1 MRSWRCGLAWNL
13 LLCNCPSS
21 LPFNLYFSP
30 FTFPPLTLPLL
41 LIFLLILLLV
51 LLLVLFLFLF
61 LFSLYFLY
69 SSLYS
74 SAYPTSP
81 LFFFLFLLPFLSSIL
96 LLIPPLPL
104 RLSLPLLQVYKES
117 PDVYYSERNR
127 PPTWSHRSNNS
138 PEFVASYCLIAPN
151 PAPKNSE
158 KTVKNSLKTLRF

>member
-13 LLCNCPSS
+13 LLCDCSSS
-21 LPFNLYFSP
+21 LPFSLYFSP

-61 LFSLYFLY
+61 PLYFLY

-74 SAYPTSP
+74 SSYPSSP
-81 LFFFLFLLPFLSSIL
+81 LFFFLFLHLT
-96 LLIPPLPL
+96 LPL
-104 RLSLPLLQVYKES
+104 RLSLPLLRVYKES

-127 PPTWSHRSNNS
+127 PPTWSHRSNIS

>member
-1 MRSWRCGLAWNL
+1 MGRGNV
-13 LLCNCPSS
+13 S
-21 LPFNLYFSP
+21 LPF
-30 FTFPPLTLPLL
+30 PLTSFSSWFSRYWIGIKSGS
-41 LIFLLILLLV
+41 IFSLILLLV
-51 LLLVLFLFLF
+51 LLLVLFLF

-138 PEFVASYCLIAPN
+138 PEFVASYCLTEPR
-151 PAPKNSE
+151 S
-158 KTVKNSLKTLRF
+158 